1 MMKRFSRKR
10 RGNADTRP
18 SAIDA
23 NEWLPKLAE
32 QGVVEATSLEP
43 WDVPGVPNRI
53 AAIGRGERADGSTLL
68 VAFSPKSA
76 TEAMLGGLAAAQTA
90 AEESG
95 FAGELLIVA
104 PQWPAGAR
112 RVLGLLGQTPY
123 SIEPIAAPGLTD
135 GRVVVEPEPAPRIL
149 ATSAS
154 QLSSRM
160 VSPESRSAFSR
171 AATALEGLAAKH
183 GGCVR
188 VGVDRLELVVLARRV
203 AEIRAEGENAVLEV
217 QIGGRSTTPLSGA
230 DLAGA
235 LDGLEGQLRRRLNDR
250 KVREGEEGLRG
261 RVIEQLSSGSELRSL
276 RAWPQPGADL
286 DAVDG
291 VGVNSAGDPVVVAVR
306 EEFDWQSLAAVLES
320 LAPVGALLPILFAD
334 TAPPLRL
341 GMPRLLLT
349 AERFAD
355 GLEKALSALVI
366 PYELRAISGQAGA
379 GVNLVAR
386 SAGEGAESRPARRA
400 RRRGGRGRSAG
411 GPASEARSDEEA
423 DTSSDAGEAAETSSG
438 EALRRERG
446 RPLGPRADLRGDAD
460 SGDGE
465 GDDGGRGRSRRRRR
479 PRRGGRGSGEDGPEA
494 EAPSREGREGEG
506 SGAEGSGGR
515 KRFEE
520 VSLMDLDDD
529 EPADSEASRGDASAS
544 GERRPRSRRRGRR
557 SGSEARRGGASADG
571 AGRSESNGESRPP
584 SDSRAS
590 EDSSEAIAEDDLVDA
605 DDLSEI
611 LARLADDVPDFEGA
625 EGGEQGYDD
634 EEDVDEDGDSSS
646 SGRAQQ
652 ETRRRARG
660 GEGDG
665 ADEGRPQPRKRSA
678 ILVHA
683 DPDSLLSAVLL
694 ARDIRQLEGMW
705 VYPQAELMT
714 FFRSIATD
722 LRDDTPIFVVGFNP
736 SPAHDVIQAAALYRG
751 RLTWFDRH
759 VWPPEDLAAMRE
771 SIGADSILGGDGID
785 STLPL
790 VLETCSRRS
799 RFSDKLVDLATGRF
813 TQHDFERWGRLWRW
827 RAAEIV
833 TKSGDIRGDV
843 AALLTGRPSDLSK
856 EAALVELPPPP
867 PEVAWVA
874 ERDFRLV
881 HFGGHVMVVLEV
893 DPEVDVHLASRIARE
908 RYDATLSLAR
918 TVGEEVFVFA
928 GDETTGKRSLDYMA
942 IANHLIQKLMWVEAR
957 PDADHVSRFCVRDL
971 ESHPERFEEI
981 IGEIAMGRSL
991 LER

>member
-1 MMKRFSRKR
+1 
-10 RGNADTRP
+10 
-18 SAIDA
+18 
-23 NEWLPKLAE
+23 
-32 QGVVEATSLEP
+32 
-43 WDVPGVPNRI
+43 
-53 AAIGRGERADGSTLL
+53 
-68 VAFSPKSA
+68 
-76 TEAMLGGLAAAQTA
+76 
-90 AEESG
+90 
-95 FAGELLIVA
+95 
-104 PQWPAGAR
+104 
-112 RVLGLLGQTPY
+112 
-123 SIEPIAAPGLTD
+123 
-135 GRVVVEPEPAPRIL
+135 
-149 ATSAS
+149 
-154 QLSSRM
+154 
-160 VSPESRSAFSR
+160 
-171 AATALEGLAAKH
+171 
-183 GGCVR
+183 
-188 VGVDRLELVVLARRV
+188 
-203 AEIRAEGENAVLEV
+203 
-217 QIGGRSTTPLSGA
+217 
-230 DLAGA
+230 
-235 LDGLEGQLRRRLNDR
+235 
-250 KVREGEEGLRG
+250 
-261 RVIEQLSSGSELRSL
+261 
-276 RAWPQPGADL
+276 
-286 DAVDG
+286 
-291 VGVNSAGDPVVVAVR
+291 
-306 EEFDWQSLAAVLES
+306 
-320 LAPVGALLPILFAD
+320 
-334 TAPPLRL
+334 
-341 GMPRLLLT
+341 
-349 AERFAD
+349 
-355 GLEKALSALVI
+355 
-366 PYELRAISGQAGA
+366 
-379 GVNLVAR
+379 
-386 SAGEGAESRPARRA
+386 
-400 RRRGGRGRSAG
+400 
-411 GPASEARSDEEA
+411 
-423 DTSSDAGEAAETSSG
+423 
-438 EALRRERG
+438 
-446 RPLGPRADLRGDAD
+446 
-460 SGDGE
+460 
-465 GDDGGRGRSRRRRR
+465 
-479 PRRGGRGSGEDGPEA
+479 
-494 EAPSREGREGEG
+494 
-506 SGAEGSGGR
+506 
-515 KRFEE
+515 
-520 VSLMDLDDD
+520 MDLDDD
-529 EPADSEASRGDASAS
+529 DPADSEASRADESAG

-557 SGSEARRGGASADG
+557 SGSEGRGGGTSADG
-571 AGRSESNGESRPP
+571 AGRSGSNGESRSP

-625 EGGEQGYDD
+625 EGGEQEYDDD
-634 EEDVDEDGDSSS
+634 EEGDEDGDSS
-646 SGRAQQ
+646 GTRRAQG
-652 ETRRRARG
+652 ETRGRARG

-771 SIGADSILGGDGID
+771 SIGADSIIGGDGID

-893 DPEVDVHLASRIARE
+893 DPEVDVHLASRVARE

-942 IANHLIQKLMWVEAR
+942 IADHLVQKLMWVEAR

-971 ESHPERFEEI
+971 ERHPERFEEI